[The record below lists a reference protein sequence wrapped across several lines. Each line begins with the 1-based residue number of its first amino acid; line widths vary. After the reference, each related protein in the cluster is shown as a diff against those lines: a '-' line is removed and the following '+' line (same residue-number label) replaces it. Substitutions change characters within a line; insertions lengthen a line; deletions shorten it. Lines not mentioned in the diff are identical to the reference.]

1 MIYKGV
7 LCLVYPFMLVLPK

>member
-7 LCLVYPFMLVLPK
+7 LCYPFMLILPIV